1 MKFSN
6 SVLSRGVRDLKKPE
20 TNIIWLALGCLV
32 KKDLRDVNEEKRR
45 TGGQDGGSGSRK
57 HTNLIIGL
65 SGPEFHAHNRNTP
78 PPTHTHKHTVSSS
91 SGISYHKQSFKLKQ
105 KYVAQLTINETTK
118 LKKLL

>member
-45 TGGQDGGSGSRK
+45 TGGQDGGGSGSRG
-57 HTNLIIGL
+57 GL
-65 SGPEFHAHNRNTP
+65 VDRTAGDLAPEN
-78 PPTHTHKHTVSSS
+78 
-91 SGISYHKQSFKLKQ
+91 IQ
-105 KYVAQLTINETTK
+105 I
-118 LKKLL
+118 